1 MKSLNEVYK
10 LDDEDLR
17 KYYANVF
24 AHYKMVKEDLE
35 NIMQEEEEYRDEMP
49 ENLQSG
55 QRYEE
60 SEEWSGQMEAVL
72 ESLENAVND
81 IEYLGL

>member
-1 MKSLNEVYK
+1 MNNDRRQQLR
-10 LDDEDLR
+10 DLADR
-17 KYYANVF
+17 IND
-24 AHYKMVKEDLE
+24 VKEDLE
-35 NIMQEEEEYRDEMP
+35 NIMQEEKEYRDEMP